1 MAKPSLSP
9 MSKNSRPKP
18 KNDKLRIKKKTY
30 NMKAIVSG
38 GGSGGHIFPAV
49 AIANAIKKRWPDA
62 DILFVGAEGRMEMEK
77 VPAAGYP
84 IKGLPIAGLQRQL
97 TPANIVKN
105 LQLPFRI
112 LKSRRMVKSILRDFA
127 PDIVVGVGGFAS
139 EPTLKA
145 AAAMGYKTLLQEQ
158 NSYAGLTNKMLA
170 RDAQAICVAYDGM
183 DRFFPKEKIVFTG
196 NPVRADIENMAVS
209 PAEGRAHFGLAPEG
223 RVLLSVGGSLG
234 ARTINQ
240 MVLNHLHF
248 FRENKIQILWQTG
261 RWMYDEAVRAV
272 EAAGVAEWVKV
283 HQFISRMDM
292 AYAAADVVI
301 SRAGAIAISEL
312 CLVGKPVILVPSPNV
327 AEDHQTKNALAL
339 VDRGAAL
346 MVRDADCDNQCLPR
360 VLELFESV
368 AKRQDMSAAIAA
380 LAVRNAA
387 DKIVDQIEKVINAR

>member
-1 MAKPSLSP
+1 
-9 MSKNSRPKP
+9 
-18 KNDKLRIKKKTY
+18 
-30 NMKAIVSG
+30 MKAIVSG
-38 GGSGGHIFPAV
+38 GGSGGHIFPAI
-49 AIANAIKKRWPDA
+49 AIANAIKKRWADA

-84 IKGLPIAGLQRQL
+84 IEGLPIAGLQRKL

-112 LKSRRMVKSILRDFA
+112 LRSRHKVKSILRQFR

-145 AAAMGYKTLLQEQ
+145 AASMCYDTLLQEQ

-170 RDAQAICVAYDGM
+170 RNARCICVAYDGM
-183 DRFFPKEKIVFTG
+183 ERFFPKEKIVFTG
-196 NPVRADIENMAVS
+196 NPVRADIENISATT
-209 PAEGRAHFGLAPEG
+209 AEGRAHFGLNAEG

-240 MVLNHLHF
+240 MIINHLHF
-248 FRENKIQILWQTG
+248 FRENHIQLLWQTG

-272 EAAGVAEWVKV
+272 DEAGVCEWVKV
-283 HQFISRMDM
+283 HQFIQRMDM

-312 CLVGKPVILVPSPNV
+312 CIVGKPVVLVPSPNV

-339 VDRGAAL
+339 VDKGAAL
-346 MVRDADCDNQCLPR
+346 MVRDADCNDQCLPQ
-360 VLELFESV
+360 VLDLFDHPVRCESMSV
-368 AKRQDMSAAIAA
+368 ALSRM
-380 LAVRNAA
+380 AVRGAA
-387 DKIVDQIEKVINAR
+387 DKIVDQIALITENKH

>member
-1 MAKPSLSP
+1 
-9 MSKNSRPKP
+9 
-18 KNDKLRIKKKTY
+18 
-30 NMKAIVSG
+30 MKAIVSG

-49 AIANAIKKRWPDA
+49 AIANAVKKRWPDA
-62 DILFVGAEGRMEMEK
+62 EILFVGAEGRMEMEK
-77 VPAAGYP
+77 VPAAGYE
-84 IKGLPIAGLQRQL
+84 IKGLPIAGLQRKL

-112 LKSRRMVKSILRDFA
+112 LKSRRMVKQILLDFQ

-145 AAAMGYKTLLQEQ
+145 AAKMGYRTLLQEQ

-170 RDAQAICVAYDGM
+170 RDAKVICVAYDGM

-196 NPVRADIENMAVS
+196 NPVRADIEQMTVTS
-209 PAEGRAHFGLAPEG
+209 AEGRAHFGLHAEG
-223 RVLLSVGGSLG
+223 PVLLSVGGSLG

-240 MVLNHLHF
+240 MVINHLHF
-248 FRENKIQILWQTG
+248 FKEKKIQLLWQTG

-272 EAAGVAEWVKV
+272 EAAGVGEWVKV
-283 HQFISRMDM
+283 HQFISHMDM

-312 CLVGKPVILVPSPNV
+312 CLVGKPVVLIPSPNV

-360 VLELFESV
+360 VLELFESP
-368 AKRQDMSAAIAA
+368 AKREAMSAAIGKMAA
-380 LAVRNAA
+380 RGAA
-387 DKIVDQIEKVINAR
+387 DKIVDQIEKLVK